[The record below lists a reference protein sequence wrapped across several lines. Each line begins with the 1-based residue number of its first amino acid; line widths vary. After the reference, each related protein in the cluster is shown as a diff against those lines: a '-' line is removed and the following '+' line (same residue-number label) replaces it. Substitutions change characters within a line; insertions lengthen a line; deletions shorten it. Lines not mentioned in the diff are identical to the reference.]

1 MARESS
7 QIVPPSGLR
16 VNRKSGVP
24 VHVQLQTQVRHLI
37 DTGSLKPGMQLPTVR
52 QLAGFLPAGFGG
64 HREFVAQAVDIR
76 SEVHDDIVAPQWC
89 HMQA

>member
-1 MARESS
+1 MARETS

-52 QLAGFLPAGFGG
+52 Q
-64 HREFVAQAVDIR
+64 
-76 SEVHDDIVAPQWC
+76 
-89 HMQA
+89 